1 MNQKKIIED
10 KWNSIFMDFL
20 NQMQELFP
28 DSPASTLKTKL
39 TLGSY
44 FGTKPIL
51 IFLNHLDEHAE
62 EIQNENEEYFF
73 NDSDIEF
80 VKEMDLGKYYN
91 LSNDNN
97 KKTIWSFIKTL
108 YQLSKAYNS
117 FWNWTGRPYWLL

>member
-28 DSPASTLKTKL
+28 DSPASHFKTKL

-51 IFLNHLDEHAE
+51 IFLNHLEEHAE

-73 NDSDIEF
+73 NGDDIQF
-80 VKEMDLGKYYN
+80 VKEMELGKYYK
-91 LSNDNN
+91 LSNDTN
-97 KKTIWSFIKTL
+97 KKTIWTFIKTL

-117 FWNWTGRPYWLL
+117 F